1 MFALIK
7 RFLVLVFSATTS
19 ISLSSAVLIPN
30 KWVMHELNVNHR
42 VDIDRLWD
50 NLDLGS
56 DRNELASKIR
66 TLFESHPNDPDA
78 LDLKR
83 DSTVIDSIAYK
94 ILERF
99 KLDKLS
105 CFQNLF
111 SSAKSEQYKK
121 TEEYIVK
128 QCTTLKHNKVFNVE
142 CINKLTRE
150 DDEILYH
157 CVSIKHV
164 SLDQILQGCMLAVAY
179 HFTTMSLLKRL
190 AINDNTYFSPPL
202 LVLRITVSDEDVA
215 QIDVNDVIH
224 SLLKQNSFVILDKI
238 PGLKSS
244 FVRASKTRTVL
255 KDSLFEEYIEQ
266 TALERY
272 LSMFIKPIIFLLLA
286 QQIGRWLPDQVDD
299 APDTSPDLNSE
310 FIKNTT
316 ELPEKVNI
324 QQKVCF
330 DTGAYSYTCCE
341 LMGDLSATCY
351 GFDEYI
357 NTNIQTAP
365 SLSFNILDNTDPL
378 HNCCKVDKFGK
389 LYCSQALCTS
399 GDIEVA
405 PCVPGGE
412 LYGVGSVQ
420 ETHNQKD
427 AELQNI
433 VDTLYHKHTELG
445 AENDLNGNRAFLR
458 PKVTD
463 TKSGIVPAPLK
474 KLFYNIRVMEA
485 GLMIDSCNQVSHVA
499 LLNRTNHA
507 AVNTGYVQD
516 CAKAH
521 CDDSPIPIYLSNKFE
536 NDTQLDYT
544 LGHEIAHIQQAQSLT
559 QALVD
564 VYEKAKIRPGFEMSA
579 DILGVLVSNYTNIA
593 AVGVQWLTQSINADV
608 RPCSLKPLPIT
619 RENAYKV
626 RNLLATHIVHSPHP
640 SDNVR
645 GTILLKL
652 STMIKAAVR
661 YFEKIRL
668 YGPNNISNKTC

>member
-1 MFALIK
+1 
-7 RFLVLVFSATTS
+7 
-19 ISLSSAVLIPN
+19 
-30 KWVMHELNVNHR
+30 MHEVNVNHR

-56 DRNELASKIR
+56 DKNELASKIQ
-66 TLFESHPNDPDA
+66 TLFELHQNDPDA

-111 SSAKSEQYKK
+111 CSAKSEQFKK

-128 QCTTLKHNKVFNVE
+128 QCTTPKHNKVFNVE
-142 CINKLTRE
+142 CINKLTCE

-190 AINDNTYFSPPL
+190 AINDNTYLSPPL

-272 LSMFIKPIIFLLLA
+272 LSMFTKPIIFLLLA

-299 APDTSPDLNSE
+299 TPLPD
-310 FIKNTT
+310 
-316 ELPEKVNI
+316 KVNI

-341 LMGDLSATCY
+341 LMGDLSVTCH

-357 NTNIQTAP
+357 NTNIQTVP

-399 GDIEVA
+399 GDVEVA

-420 ETHNQKD
+420 ETNNQKD
-427 AELQNI
+427 VELQHSI
-433 VDTLYHKHTELG
+433 GTLYNEYEEFAKIGSQGTFIFSRPNV
-445 AENDLNGNRAFLR
+445 NDI
-458 PKVTD
+458 
-463 TKSGIVPAPLK
+463 KSGIVPAPLK

-485 GLMIDSCNQVSHVA
+485 GLMIDSCNYVTAVVLENS
-499 LLNRTNHA
+499 TNYA
-507 AVNTGYVQD
+507 AVIVDRVQD
-516 CAKAH
+516 CENQFKY
-521 CDDSPIPIYLSNKFE
+521 PRIEIYLSRKFD
-536 NDTQLDYT
+536 NDIQLDFSF
-544 LGHEIAHIQQAQSLT
+544 GHEVAHIQQVQSL
-559 QALVD
+559 AKINNNVEVD
-564 VYEKAKIRPGFEMSA
+564 EVARIRPGFEISA
-579 DILGVLVSNYTNIA
+579 DILGALVSNYTNIA
-593 AVGVQWLTQSINADV
+593 AVGVQWLTYRGVNPEV
-608 RPCSLKPLPIT
+608 RPCDLKTLPIT
-619 RENAYKV
+619 RENAHSV
-626 RNLLATHIVHSPHP
+626 RNLLATHDANYPHP
-640 SDNVR
+640 STAVR

-652 STMIKAAVR
+652 STMVKAVVR
-661 YFEKIRL
+661 YFEKVRL
-668 YGPNNISNKTC
+668 YGPKTMSNQTC